1 MKRCSASLIIRETQ
15 IKTTMKL
22 PPQTGYNSLHQK
34 KKKGKKENLQTNARE
49 GVEKRKSSYTVGG
62 NVNWYGEQYEGPFK
76 NLKQSYHMIQ

>member
-1 MKRCSASLIIRETQ
+1 MLSITNYQRNANQNHNEV
-15 IKTTMKL
+15 TTSHWL
-22 PPQTGYNSLHQK
+22 EQLSSK

-49 GVEKRKSSYTVGG
+49 GVEKRESSYTVGG